1 MSAESKEPSTGRL
14 PPVRVAVV
22 LLAAG
27 LSSRMGARNKLL
39 IDIEGEPLVRRTAR
53 TYLAA
58 AADVHAVVGHEA
70 AAVRAALAGLPL
82 TFVENPRYAE
92 GQQTSVRAG
101 LDALTY
107 GYDAVL
113 VALADQ
119 AALTPAD
126 IRDLLRAF
134 AEGRR
139 DRILIPFHQGQ
150 RGNPVLFPA
159 EIIDQI
165 RASGRNAA
173 CRKFI
178 DANPQLTRHYEA
190 ASGHFVIDIDTPDD
204 LQNFTNRKT
213 LT

>member
-1 MSAESKEPSTGRL
+1 MSATSAESS
-14 PPVRVAVV
+14 PPPKAAVV

-39 IDIEGEPLVRRTAR
+39 IDIDGEPLVRRTAR

-58 AADVHAVVGHEA
+58 GADVYAVVGHEA
-70 AAVRAALAGLPL
+70 AAVRAALADLPL
-82 TFVENPRYAE
+82 AFVENPRFAE

-101 LDALTY
+101 LDRLPA

-119 AALTPAD
+119 AALTSAD
-126 IRDLLRAF
+126 ISDLLRAF
-134 AEGRR
+134 AEGDR
-139 DRILIPFHQGQ
+139 DRILIPFQDGQ

-159 EIIDQI
+159 AIIAEI

-190 ASGHFVIDIDTPDD
+190 ASDHFTIDIDTPDD
-204 LQNFTNRKT
+204 LRSFTGRSPSD
-213 LT
+213 

>member
-1 MSAESKEPSTGRL
+1 MSTKSGEPSTEPL
-14 PPVRVAVV
+14 PPLKVAVV

-39 IDIEGEPLVRRTAR
+39 IDIEGESLVRRTAR

-58 AADVHAVVGHEA
+58 GAEIYAVVGHEA
-70 AAVRAALAGLPL
+70 AAVRAALSDLPL
-82 TFVENPRYAE
+82 TFVENPRFAE

-101 LDALTY
+101 LEIIPE

-126 IRDLLRAF
+126 ILDLLRAF
-134 AEGRR
+134 AEGGR
-139 DRILIPFHQGQ
+139 DRILIPFHKGQ

-159 EIIDQI
+159 NIIAEI

-173 CRKFI
+173 CRKFV
-178 DANPQLTRHYEA
+178 DANPQLTRHFEA
-190 ASGHFVIDIDTPDD
+190 ANDHFVIDIDTPDD
-204 LQNFTNRKT
+204 LRSFTDRR
-213 LT
+213 LP

>member
-1 MSAESKEPSTGRL
+1 MSVMSGEPSTGRA
-14 PPVRVAVV
+14 PPLKVAVV

-39 IDIEGEPLVRRTAR
+39 IDIEGEPLVRRMAR

-58 AADVHAVVGHEA
+58 GADVHAVVGHEA
-70 AAVRAALAGLPL
+70 EVVRAALADLPL
-82 TFVENPRYAE
+82 AFVDNPRFAE

-101 LDALTY
+101 LDSLSEA
-107 GYDAVL
+107 YDAVL

-119 AALTPAD
+119 AALTSAD
-126 IRDLLRAF
+126 ISDLLRAF
-134 AEGRR
+134 ADGDR

-159 EIIDQI
+159 AIIAEI

-178 DANPQLTRHYEA
+178 DANPHLTRHYEA
-190 ASGHFVIDIDTPDD
+190 ASDHFTIDIDTPED
-204 LQNFTNRKT
+204 LQRFTEHGRS
-213 LT
+213 